1 MHFLKQE
8 MQFNR
13 GRKTKN
19 AYDAFLFFGT
29 IVKRHCDVILK

>member
-29 IVKRHCDVILK
+29 IVKRPSNANLK